1 MRVQLDF
8 NDRARKETMMK
19 CVFVVLTLV
28 SHGIAVSTA
37 EAGVHK
43 MKARGAEDRLM
54 WASPEAN
61 APQAPVFRWSGRSSW
76 GVTQSDGDSW
86 RSNANGS

>member
-1 MRVQLDF
+1 M
-8 NDRARKETMMK
+8 ETMMK
-19 CVFVVLTLV
+19 YVFVVLTLA

-37 EAGVHK
+37 EARVHK

-54 WASPEAN
+54 WASPEAG
-61 APQAPVFRWSGRSSW
+61 APQAPVFRWSGRASW
-76 GVTQSDGDSW
+76 GVTHSNDDSW